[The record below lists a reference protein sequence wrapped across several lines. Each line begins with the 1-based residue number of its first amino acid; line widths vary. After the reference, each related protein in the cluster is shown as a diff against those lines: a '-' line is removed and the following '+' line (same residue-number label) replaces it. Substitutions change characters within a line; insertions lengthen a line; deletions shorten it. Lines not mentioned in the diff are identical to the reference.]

1 MAFHYSPNITTNGL
15 ILYMDPANPNS
26 YTGTASSPFSSGWN
40 DLSRSMNSGAL
51 VGGYSYNSSNL
62 AFSVI
67 TATSTT
73 PAWISTTNTLSFL
86 DASQYSMEF
95 SVKLRDN
102 AENTLHCLCGSGTTN
117 PFIGISGS
125 PTSWKFFF
133 RDSTPSATY
142 SSSATQSN
150 YNLSQNWLNLAFTV
164 ATDRTVKFYMNGV
177 FISNV
182 VDINGFKP
190 SSTLM
195 SVSRLAGGYSS
206 GGNSYPFQGF
216 ISATRIYNRLLT
228 DDEILQNHNT
238 IRTRFRLS

>member
-26 YTGTASSPFSSGWN
+26 YTGTPPTQFSSGWN
-40 DLSRSMNSGAL
+40 DLTSLNSGAL
-51 VGGYSYNSSNL
+51 IGGYSYDSANL

-67 TATSTT
+67 TATATT
-73 PAWISTTNTLSFL
+73 PAWISTTNTLSFP
-86 DASQYSMEF
+86 DSSEYSMEF
-95 SVKLRDN
+95 SVKLRAN
-102 AENTLHCLCGSGTTN
+102 AGVDLHSLCGNGSTN
-117 PFIGISGS
+117 PWVGIVGS

-142 SSSATQSN
+142 SYSATQSN
-150 YNLSQNWLNLAFTV
+150 YNLSQNWLNLSFTV
-164 ATDRTVKFYMNGV
+164 ATDRTIKFYMNGV

-190 SSTLM
+190 SSTLLN
-195 SVSRLAGGYSS
+195 VNRLAGGYSS
-206 GGNSYPFQGF
+206 SGNSFPFQGF

-228 DDEILQNHNT
+228 DVEILQNYNA
-238 IRTRFRLS
+238 IKTRFRLS